1 MKQSTLN
8 ALNHAYVSLQRVVDE
23 LYAAA
28 QAALDREDFND
39 ASLLTSKADKLYEE
53 VESIDVLLIE
63 LEG

>member
-1 MKQSTLN
+1 MFHCNESLTNCMRRRKL
-8 ALNHAYVSLQRVVDE
+8 HAY
-23 LYAAA
+23 
-28 QAALDREDFND
+28 REDFND